1 MTQAAP
7 PTRRP
12 LVGLSTLLFLVL
24 SFNSTPS
31 VPSVPGPLPAPPS
44 AGEIRDLEEVARWVT
59 AGPARAAVRPVELV
73 SALREGRRSFDLFRS
88 YTPPEAHHRFLATV
102 PYGRDIARAAER
114 HGLDGLLVAAVV
126 EVESG
131 FHPGAVSPMGALG
144 LMQVMPSTGEL
155 YGHADLLEPRVN
167 LEAGS
172 RYFADLIEY
181 FSGDLELALAAYN
194 AGPGNVKRF
203 GGVPPFPETRAYVG
217 KVVMAWFENHRRVW
231 HASGAAEQFRLR

>member
-7 PTRRP
+7 RTRRP
-12 LVGLSTLLFLVL
+12 LVGLTTLLFLVL

-31 VPSVPGPLPAPPS
+31 VPSVPGPLPQAPS

-59 AGPARAAVRPVELV
+59 GPGRAAVRPAELV

-88 YTPPEAHHRFLATV
+88 YTPSEARRRFLATR
-102 PYGRDIARAAER
+102 PYGRDIARVAER
-114 HGLDGLLVAAVV
+114 HGLDGLLVAALV

-131 FHPGAVSPMGALG
+131 YYPGAVSPMGALG

-155 YGHADLLEPRVN
+155 YGHADLLDPRAN
-167 LEAGS
+167 LDAGS
-172 RYFADLIEY
+172 RYFADLLDL

-194 AGPGNVKRF
+194 AGPGNVTRF

-217 KVVMAWFENHRRVW
+217 KVLMAWFENHRRVW